1 MVSINNHFKGIFSS
15 VVSTQLSNFAVDRL
29 DMDSKI
35 YEVIRQ
41 VSRAL
46 SLFIMPQLMFWLLTY
61 YTISQAS
68 LIFASVLFNII
79 PAALLIKTDKQKRQ
93 RVIDDTDMLRYQ
105 TIGFVYASPHS

>member
-1 MVSINNHFKGIFSS
+1 MVSITNRFKGILSS
-15 VVSTQLSNFAVDRL
+15 LVSTQLSNFAVDRL

-79 PAALLIKTDKQKRQ
+79 PAALLIKTDKQKSQ

-105 TIGFVYASPHS
+105 TIGFVYASLS